1 MLWVLITAFG
11 VGGATI
17 FGVLVGLILRNQSDQ
32 MCSLLLSYAAGVM
45 LCAAI
50 IGLIIPA
57 CEASTLEMLLAIAGM
72 AGGALSLK
80 YVQKMTVYLKPL
92 LGVSGKLMGNSPEIH
107 KVLIFVTAIA
117 IHNLPEGLAAGVS
130 FGCENISDALLIS
143 GGIALQNI
151 PEGMVIIPPM
161 LRAGIDMK
169 HTLLC
174 GIFTGIFEI
183 IGTFLGYFIISSC
196 SFLLPFCLGF
206 AGGTMLFII
215 SDEMIPDIHLQAK
228 GCAGT
233 YSLIAGFCT
242 VLMCHHFLG

>member
-17 FGVLVGLILRNQSDQ
+17 FGVLTGIILRGQSDRVSG
-32 MCSLLLSYAAGVM
+32 MLLSYAAGVM
-45 LCAAI
+45 LSAAI

-57 CEASTLEMLLAIAGM
+57 CDGSTGQLILAICGVGAG
-72 AGGALSLK
+72 AICLHYAQGL
-80 YVQKMTVYLKPL
+80 TEYLKPL
-92 LGVSGKLMGNSPEIH
+92 LGITEARGSSEAIN
-107 KVLIFVTAIA
+107 KVLLFVTAIA

-130 FGCENISDALLIS
+130 FGCEKITDALLIS

-161 LRAGIDMK
+161 LRAGIDVK
-169 HTLLC
+169 HTVLC
-174 GIFTGIFEI
+174 GIITGLFEI
-183 IGTFLGYFIISSC
+183 IGTFIGYFIVSSC
-196 SFLLPFCLGF
+196 SFLLPFSLGF

-215 SDEMIPDIHLQAK
+215 SDEMIPDTHLQSK

-233 YSLIAGFCT
+233 YCLLAGFCT
-242 VLMCHHFLG
+242 VLIFQHFLG